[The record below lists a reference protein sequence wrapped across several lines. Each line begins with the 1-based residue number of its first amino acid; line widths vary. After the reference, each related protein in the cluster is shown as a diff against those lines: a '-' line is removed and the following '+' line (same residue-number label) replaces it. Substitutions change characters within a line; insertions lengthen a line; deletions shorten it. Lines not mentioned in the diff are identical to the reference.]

1 MFKSAPRRLRSVGCM
16 SEETQNQTAENQTA
30 EDLTEPAHG
39 EHTVNGTPRGST
51 SLTPFIVVARAADAI
66 GFYQEVFGAT
76 LLSRT
81 DFPGPDGA
89 PVVAHAVL
97 DFGNGRLELGDA
109 NPAYHLVLPPAG
121 EDDCLSLAV
130 YLPDVDAAVRRA
142 VERGATV
149 REPAAHFVSGDRFA
163 SIRDPF
169 GIRWSVMTRVEDLS
183 DEEVKARIDAW
194 AASMQNGG

>member
-1 MFKSAPRRLRSVGCM
+1 M
-16 SEETQNQTAENQTA
+16 SEETQ
-30 EDLTEPAHG
+30 TEETQAQPADG

-51 SLTPFIVVARAADAI
+51 SLTPFIVVDRAADAI
-66 GFYQEVFGAT
+66 GFYEEVFGAK

-81 DFPGPDGA
+81 DFPGPDGT

-109 NPAYHLVLPPAG
+109 NPEYHLVLPPAG

-149 REPAAHFVSGDRFA
+149 REPATNFVSGDRFA

-183 DEEVKARIDAW
+183 DAEVKERIDAW
-194 AASMQNGG
+194 ATSMSSGG